1 MRAWLREAWES
12 RTPRERRAITALAI
26 VLSVAMYS
34 SLITSADRARTQL
47 RSSIPILREQAHEFQ
62 QQASEYERV
71 KATPSMSSELGDLR
85 ALVQSQADAAG
96 LSHALSSI
104 DAVDTDRTQV
114 VLNAVPFADWISWV
128 AAMELHR
135 IRTSSS
141 RVEALPQPGI
151 VNVTA
156 TFIRST
162 PE

>member
-1 MRAWLREAWES
+1 MPLPGPPSPGAPW
-12 RTPRERRAITALAI
+12 PQI
-26 VLSVAMYS
+26 VLEEVAHVAA
-34 SLITSADRARTQL
+34 LL
-47 RSSIPILREQAHEFQ
+47 GK
-62 QQASEYERV
+62 YERA
-71 KATPSMSSELGDLR
+71 KATPSMSSEPGDLR

-104 DAVDTDRTQV
+104 DAVDTDRTEV

-141 RVEALPQPGI
+141 RVEALPQPGM
-151 VNVTA
+151 VHVTA
-156 TFIRST
+156 TFIRSM

>member
-1 MRAWLREAWES
+1 M
-12 RTPRERRAITALAI
+12 TALAI
-26 VLSVAMYS
+26 VLSVSMYS

-47 RSSIPILREQAHEFQ
+47 RSSIPILRDQAREFQ
-62 QQASEYERV
+62 QQASEYERL
-71 KATPSMSSELGDLR
+71 KATASTSSEPGDLR

-128 AAMELHR
+128 AALELHR
-135 IRTSSS
+135 IRISSS
-141 RVEALPQPGI
+141 RVETLPPPGM
-151 VNVTA
+151 VRVTA
-156 TFIRST
+156 TFIRSM